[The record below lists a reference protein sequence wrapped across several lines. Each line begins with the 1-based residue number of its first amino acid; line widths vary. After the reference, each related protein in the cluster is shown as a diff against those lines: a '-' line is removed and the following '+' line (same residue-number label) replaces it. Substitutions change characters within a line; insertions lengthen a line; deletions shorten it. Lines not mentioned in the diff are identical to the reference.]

1 MKENLNLLYLSG
13 VLQDESQDINDIVSQ
28 LSPVANLMIDKN
40 IFNQLLWVAQWSE
53 DVDCTFNVVEGL
65 EAVTLCGLGTN
76 SHTRIELSLPVS
88 QVFHT
93 TKIMV
98 KFVDLMH
105 ALSWTLDDFEF
116 LDDNLAK
123 VLELHCDLNGN
134 AGVMLKAYTK
144 TLGSAMVIRSIKKE
158 DR

>member
-13 VLQDESQDINDIVSQ
+13 VLQEDSQDINDIISQ
-28 LSPVANLMIDKN
+28 LSPVAHLMVN
-40 IFNQLLWVAQWSE
+40 RNMFNQLVSVAEWSE

-65 EAVTLCGLGTN
+65 ESVTVCGIGTI
-76 SHTRIELSLPVS
+76 SHTRIALSLPIS

-93 TKIMV
+93 TQIMV
-98 KFVDLMH
+98 KFMDLIH
-105 ALSWTLDDFEF
+105 ALSWTLHDFESPE
-116 LDDNLAK
+116 DNSAK

-158 DR
+158 DV